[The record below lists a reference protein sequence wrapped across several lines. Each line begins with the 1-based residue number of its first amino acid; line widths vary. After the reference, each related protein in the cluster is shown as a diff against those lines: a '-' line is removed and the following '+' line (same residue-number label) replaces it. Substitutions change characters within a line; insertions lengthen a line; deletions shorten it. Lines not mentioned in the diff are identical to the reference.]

1 MPFICKRRTDIPNGV
16 LQVTDLWPNA
26 SQRNQSIDPK
36 PQGPRYVSAPVSN
49 TVVLSSTGG
58 AQRYF
63 KTAQSGLSAY
73 LIANVQVGLA
83 GPALT
88 PAQADAAA
96 TALIAAMA
104 AGSALSLAAINVI
117 LNAAAAGATLTAN
130 ASTGAVTDVLRVLS
144 GAPYTVP
151 AGTIVQNGAGVF
163 VAQATPAVWNANNFD
178 FNAYKDILVSDSSFY
193 ISLAEGQI
201 NGFSSPTFTYL
212 GIAGAALVVYDNA
225 GAVL

>member
-16 LQVTDLWPNA
+16 LQITDLWPNA
-26 SQRNQSIDPK
+26 SQRNQSIDPQ
-36 PQGPRYVSAPVSN
+36 PQGPRYVSGPTTA

-63 KTAQSGLSAY
+63 RTAQSGLAAY
-73 LIANVQVGLA
+73 LIANVQVGA
-83 GPALT
+83 GGPALT

-96 TALIAAMA
+96 AALVAAMY
-104 AGSALSLAAINVI
+104 AGSALGLAAINVI

-130 ASTGAVTDVLRVLS
+130 SSTGTVTDVLRLLS

-163 VAQATPAVWNANNFD
+163 VAQAGPAAWNAANFD
-178 FNAYKDILVSDSSFY
+178 FTAYKDILVSDSSFY

-201 NGFSSPTFTYL
+201 NGFSSSAFMYL
-212 GIAGAALVVYDNA
+212 GTAGAALVVYDNA